1 MDTYIPTYI
10 YKNNKSVFYN
20 EFCLKAAF
28 AQLKIMCVLMRDFQ
42 PLWIRPSNFINILG
56 AYLSFLPQGVS
67 AHFPHHLSFCLS
79 GNTDLKTFLT
89 PFFYPSS
96 CLDRVTLN
104 LFVKQAK
111 EEFHHTS
118 ISN

>member
-89 PFFYPSS
+89 NITFLFFTQ
-96 CLDRVTLN
+96 VH
-104 LFVKQAK
+104 A
-111 EEFHHTS
+111 
-118 ISN
+118 